1 MILKVRIVV
10 ALGEV
15 EEWLKGAHTDVGNAE
30 MTCLLICILVT
41 GIFSIWK
48 FIIFILLTC
57 TFCWIHFV
65 LQFKISEKNFVLI
78 RHMTKM
84 KACITLCVCVC
95 VLVSL
100 CLCVRLFMPIF
111 SELFGMRKG
120 FLNYSLSLTLF
131 PYYSS
136 SMDYISPFLSLLLTN
151 HANHK
156 Y

>member
-100 CLCVRLFMPIF
+100 CLCVYAYLFRIIWH
-111 SELFGMRKG
+111 EEGLFK
-120 FLNYSLSLTLF
+120 LLSVTNSLSILF
-131 PYYSS
+131 FFHGLHFSL
-136 SMDYISPFLSLLLTN
+136 PFSFTN
-151 HANHK
+151 K
-156 Y
+156 PCKP